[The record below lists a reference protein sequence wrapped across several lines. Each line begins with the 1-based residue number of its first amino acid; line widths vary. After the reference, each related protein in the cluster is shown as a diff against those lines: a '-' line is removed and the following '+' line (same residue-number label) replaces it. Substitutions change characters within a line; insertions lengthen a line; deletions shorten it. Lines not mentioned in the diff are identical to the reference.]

1 MTARFIRAALPVAA
15 LLALAGCKTQLN
27 SNLSEMS
34 ANEEVAL
41 LLQNSIPASRNA
53 DPKSGNFTVMVE
65 QSRFADAVDLL
76 RAHGL
81 PRTHYDSI
89 PDVFKGNGLVS
100 SPTEERARM
109 TYALGQELSRT
120 ISDIDGV
127 LSAHVQIVTP
137 DGDPLRLNPPPA
149 SASVFVRYK
158 EGSHVADLVPQIK
171 MLVADGI
178 SGLSYDKVSVIMV
191 PAALPAD
198 SATPLPALEN
208 VYGLWVD
215 GGSAGTVRTIAA
227 ILAGMLATAL
237 AAGGW
242 ALYQA
247 RGRLHLDRIAALRTL
262 RLR

>member
-1 MTARFIRAALPVAA
+1 MRARDFRVALPLVA

-41 LLQNSIPASRNA
+41 LLQNSIPAGRTA
-53 DPKSGNFTVMVE
+53 DPKTGSFTVMVE

-109 TYALGQELSRT
+109 MYALGQELSHT

-158 EGSHVADLVPQIK
+158 DGSHVADLVPQIK
-171 MLVADGI
+171 MLVADGV

-198 SATPLPALEN
+198 AAAPLPEMEN
-208 VYGLWVD
+208 VYGIWVY
-215 GGSAGTVRTIAA
+215 GGSAAIVRTIAA
-227 ILAGMLATAL
+227 VLAGLLATAL

-247 RGRLHLDRIAALRTL
+247 RDRLRVESVTALRML